1 MKKATKILSLLL
13 ALAMVLSLAA
23 CGGKAP
29 EATGSTQASGSAQ
42 PAAAAQTTIEW
53 WTPNWDEAASREFV
67 EEFEAENPDIHVELV
82 ITDCIVSKPCTA
94 ILFFWYNCCAMR
106 PEMLSSSTPYI

>member
-1 MKKATKILSLLL
+1 MNTTKKLISLTL
-13 ALAMVLSLAA
+13 AAAMSLSLAA

-53 WTPNWDEAASREFV
+53 WTPNWDEAA
-67 EEFEAENPDIHVELV
+67 
-82 ITDCIVSKPCTA
+82 
-94 ILFFWYNCCAMR
+94 
-106 PEMLSSSTPYI
+106 TP